1 MNLGVTAEQRD
12 LRDSVR
18 RFLAERAPLA
28 RVRELM
34 ETTDGTDADVWRQA
48 GAQLGLQGIAIPEE
62 YGGAGFSFAEQAIVL
77 EELGAALYGGPYL
90 ASAVL
95 GATALLSSEDEGA
108 RRDLLPGIA
117 SGETIA
123 TLAFTED
130 DGSWEPESIRL
141 AAEKNGHGWRLDGHK
156 SFVLDGYGASLILV
170 VAATGVGLS
179 TGLVAA
185 TGPGPSTGPG
195 TSTCPSGLSLFAVEG
210 TAAGLARS
218 ALPTLDQTRKLA
230 RCEFD
235 SVPGRLIG
243 SPGAAGAVVGHTLD
257 VAAIA
262 LAAEQLGG
270 AQRALDMAVEYAK
283 VREQFGRPIGSF
295 QAIKHR
301 CADLLLEVESLR
313 SAVGYAA
320 AAVAAASAEVPV
332 LAALV
337 KAYASE
343 VYSRVAGENIQ
354 IHGGIGFT
362 WEHDAHLYLKRAKAS
377 ELFLGDGSYHRER
390 LATRIGL

>member
-1 MNLGVTAEQRD
+1 M
-12 LRDSVR
+12 
-18 RFLAERAPLA
+18 
-28 RVRELM
+28 
-34 ETTDGTDADVWRQA
+34 
-48 GAQLGLQGIAIPEE
+48 
-62 YGGAGFSFAEQAIVL
+62 L
-77 EELGAALYGGPYL
+77 EELGGALYTGPYL

-95 GATALLSSEDEGA
+95 AATALLASEDEGA

-117 SGETIA
+117 SGGAIA

-130 DGSWEPESIRL
+130 DGSWDQRRGPAGRGEGRARL
-141 AAEKNGHGWRLDGHK
+141 AARRAQELRPGRARRGPDPGGRRHRRRTQLGTP
-156 SFVLDGYGASLILV
+156 
-170 VAATGVGLS
+170 AA
-179 TGLVAA
+179 
-185 TGPGPSTGPG
+185 
-195 TSTCPSGLSLFAVEG
+195 LSLFAVDG
-210 TAAGLARS
+210 TAAGLRRRV
-218 ALPTLDQTRKLA
+218 LPTLDQTRRLA
-230 RCEFD
+230 RCEFSD
-235 SVPGRLIG
+235 VPARLIG
-243 SPGAAGAVVGHTLD
+243 SPGAGRAVLEHTLD

-270 AQRALDMAVEYAK
+270 AQRALDMAVGYAK
-283 VREQFGRPIGSF
+283 VRQQFGRAIGSF

-320 AAVAAASAEVPV
+320 AAVAEGSAEVPV
-332 LAALV
+332 LASLV

-343 VYSRVAGENIQ
+343 VYSRVAAENIQ